1 MKYAPYSYSKIGTFQ
16 QCPLKY
22 KFQYIDKV
30 PVDQAPSPA
39 IERGLAAHKFAEDY
53 FTSGILQ
60 ITGQF
65 PDSFVDWLTSI
76 DPVHT
81 LAEFKLGVTEALD
94 AVEYD
99 DPSAFIRGIADV
111 IVIQGDRLTIYDLKT
126 GSVTKNRKEVWP
138 DTLKKHRTQ
147 CGLYAEMVSL
157 ALHEL
162 FDMDQPVESAPYY
175 MDLLGPQP
183 EPVPVDESLPIL
195 NRIKKNCLAVE
206 QCVSFPA
213 RPNRF
218 CGWCPY
224 SKSNGGP
231 CKL

>member
-1 MKYAPYSYSKIGTFQ
+1 MTKTRTNHATRTATLPLFATALVLAGCGVNATLPIDAGYGPNPTLPAPKHTLFPTVHIATAHGW
-16 QCPLKY
+16 
-22 KFQYIDKV
+22 
-30 PVDQAPSPA
+30 PA
-39 IERGLAAHKFAEDY
+39 GQTPQVA
-53 FTSGILQ
+53 SGLQ
-60 ITGQF
+60 IKAFASGLDH
-65 PDSFVDWLTSI
+65 PRWLY
-76 DPVHT
+76 T
-81 LAEFKLGVTEALD
+81 LPNGDVLVAETD
-94 AVEYD
+94 APPKPED
-99 DPSAFIRGIADV
+99 GKGLRGWIMGKV
-111 IVIQGDRLTIYDLKT
+111 M
-126 GSVTKNRKEVWP
+126 
-138 DTLKKHRTQ
+138 KK

-183 EPVPVDESLPIL
+183 EPMPVDGNLPVL
-195 NRIKKNCLAVE
+195 NRIKKNCMAVE

>member
-1 MKYAPYSYSKIGTFQ
+1 MKHAPYSYSKISTFQ
-16 QCPLKY
+16 QCPLKF
-22 KFQYIDKV
+22 KFQYIDRI
-30 PVDQAPSPA
+30 PVDQQQSPA

-53 FTSGILQ
+53 LSTGVHQ
-60 ITGQF
+60 ITNEF
-65 PDSFVDWLTSI
+65 PDSYIDWLYAI
-76 DPVHT
+76 DPVHA
-81 LAEFKLGVTEALD
+81 LAEFKLGVTEELD
-94 AVEYD
+94 ATEYD
-99 DPSAFIRGIADV
+99 DAFIRGIADI
-111 IVIQGDRLTIYDLKT
+111 IVIHGDRLTVVDIKT

-162 FDMDQPVESAPYY
+162 FDMDQPVESVPYY

-183 EPVPVDESLPIL
+183 LPEPVDPSLPIL

-224 SKSNGGP
+224 SKANGGP